1 MSNLWKPLLLS
12 TALLLGTHSVVAQDP
27 LVAFPN
33 NYKMVLDNS
42 IISVIRVHYGPHEHI
57 GTHDHSSYPT
67 IYVYLNDSGPVHFKH
82 DEKPPFEITRP
93 PSTTGAFRVSPGRME
108 RHDVDNLS
116 DKSADF
122 LRIELK
128 QIPVGSKTVEA
139 FRGKAPA
146 GPLKSSHAVEFTG
159 PKFDI
164 ERVICETGTPCSLD
178 SSSSPSLLVA
188 LSEFTTTD
196 AASSKSMKLGD
207 TQWIPAS
214 HPVAISTTAS
224 SPVHLIRITLK

>member
-12 TALLLGTHSVVAQDP
+12 TAMVLGAHSAVAQDP

-42 IISVIRVHYGPHEHI
+42 VISVIRVHYGPHEHI

-82 DEKPPFEITRP
+82 DEQPPFEITRP
-93 PSTTGAFRVSPGRME
+93 E

-139 FRGKAPA
+139 FRGKPPA

-164 ERVICETGTPCSLD
+164 ERVICETGTPCSLA
-178 SSSSPSLLVA
+178 SAPSPSLLVA
-188 LSEFTTTD
+188 LSDFTTKD
-196 AASSKSMKLGD
+196 AAAPDKSMKLGD
-207 TQWIPAS
+207 TQWIAAS
-214 HPVAISTTAS
+214 HPVSISTTAS
-224 SPVHLIRITLK
+224 APVHLIRITLK